1 MKKIILS
8 LLLVLTLVFTSCSP
22 NAGSD
27 SGSSDGPIEISIA
40 LWDVAEI
47 DRDNIDVI
55 QKEIEEKLNI
65 KIVPMPVTWDDYS
78 EKFTLWASSNKL
90 PDMFGTDTA
99 GSGEYYQWIED
110 DVIRAL
116 PDDLSPYP
124 NVAAAID
131 RETVKIYSP
140 EDGKTYF
147 TPRITGD
154 PEIQWA
160 YNSLLVRQDW
170 LDNLGLKMPET
181 LDEWIDTMVAFTY
194 DDPDGNGS
202 DDTYG
207 LIGNGQVGSSWA
219 GFGDMSGYWNK
230 GVDGEWYL
238 PVAGQNAFENA
249 SFMRKMFKVGGL
261 HPDFALHSS
270 QEQREIFGSGKAGVL
285 QRSAIP
291 QHLIGTHKEFR
302 ELSGVE
308 TPADFQN
315 LISVAVPPM
324 INEYV
329 RYVDPYDYW
338 SEVYFNGSMSD
349 EKMAKSLELLDFL
362 YSEEGIMLMNFGIE
376 GTDYEMDGSNVVSL
390 LPMKED
396 GSRMQIEEKYPI
408 TASRDF
414 AVWRDFVQFQT
425 PDIAP
430 EYKEMGRA
438 VIEERRDWSDPF
450 IDHELQVQVG
460 KLEEIKDMTISF
472 SSDWRAFIA
481 DTSDATDEELYEAMK
496 AEWEKSGYKEA
507 REAVT
512 ELAES
517 MGK

>member
-1 MKKIILS
+1 MKKIWLV
-8 LLLVLTLVFTSCSP
+8 LLLVLSLSMVSC
-22 NAGSD
+22 NAD
-27 SGSSDGPIEISIA
+27 EKSGTGDGPVEISLA
-40 LWDVAEI
+40 LWDVIEI
-47 DRDNIDVI
+47 DRDHLDDI
-55 QKEIEEKLNI
+55 QKQIEEKLNI
-65 KIVPMPVTWDDYS
+65 KIVPMPVTWDDYG
-78 EKFTLWASSNKL
+78 EKYTLWASSNQL

-110 DVIRAL
+110 GVIKAL
-116 PDDLSPYP
+116 PSDLSAYP
-124 NVAAAID
+124 NVAKAID
-131 RETVKIYSP
+131 RETVRIYTP
-140 EDGKTYF
+140 EDGKIYF

-170 LDNLGLKMPET
+170 LDNLGLDMPET
-181 LDEWIDTMVAFTY
+181 LDEWIETMVAFTKN
-194 DDPDGNGS
+194 DPDGNGL

-230 GVDGEWYL
+230 GDDGEWYL
-238 PVAGQNAFENA
+238 PIAGENAFENA
-249 SFMRKMFKVGGL
+249 SFMRAMYKAGGL

-302 ELSGVE
+302 ELSGIE
-308 TPADFQN
+308 TPQAFKE
-315 LISVAVPPM
+315 IITVATPPL

-329 RYVDPYDYW
+329 RYIDPYDYW
-338 SEVYFNGSMSD
+338 SEVYFNGAMSD
-349 EKMAKSLELLDFL
+349 EKMEKCLELLDFL

-376 GTDYEMDGSNVVSL
+376 GVDYEMDGENVVSL

-414 AVWRDFVQFQT
+414 AVWRDYVQFKT

-430 EYKEMGRA
+430 EYKEIGLE
-438 VIEERRDWSDPF
+438 VIESRRDWKDPF
-450 IDHELQVQVG
+450 IDYELQVEVG
-460 KLEEIKDMTISF
+460 KLEAVKDMTISF
-472 SSDWRAFIA
+472 ASDWRAFIA
-481 DTSDATDEELYEAMK
+481 DTSDKSDEALYEAMK
-496 AEWEKSGYKEA
+496 AEWDKSGYKAA

-512 ELAES
+512 KLAES
-517 MGK
+517 LGK

>member
-1 MKKIILS
+1 MKKIVLS
-8 LLLVLTLVFTSCSP
+8 LLLIFALILTSC
-22 NAGSD
+22 GQ
-27 SGSSDGPIEISIA
+27 SGGDASDGDGPVEISIA

-47 DRDNIDVI
+47 DRDHIDDI
-55 QKEIEEKLNI
+55 QKQIEEKLNI
-65 KIVPMPVTWDDYS
+65 KIIPMPVTWDDYG
-78 EKFTLWASSNKL
+78 EKFTLWASSGKL

-99 GSGEYYQWIED
+99 GTGEYYQWIED
-110 DVIRAL
+110 GVIRAL
-116 PDDLSPYP
+116 PDDLSAYP
-124 NVAAAID
+124 NVASAID

-170 LDNLGLKMPET
+170 LDNLGLEMPET
-181 LDEWIDTMVAFTY
+181 LDEWITTMAAFTY
-194 DDPDGNGS
+194 DDPDGNGV

-207 LIGNGQVGSSWA
+207 LIGKGQVGSSWA

-230 GVDGEWYL
+230 GDDGEWYL
-238 PVAGQNAFENA
+238 PIASENAFQNA
-249 SFMRKMFKVGGL
+249 SFMRAMFKAGGL

-302 ELSGVE
+302 ELSGIE
-308 TPADFQN
+308 TTTQFKE
-315 LISVAVPPM
+315 IITVATPPL

-329 RYVDPYDYW
+329 RYTDPYDYW

-349 EKMAKSLELLDFL
+349 EKMAKALELLDFL

-376 GTDYEMDGSNVVSL
+376 GVDYEMDGDNVVSL
-390 LPMKED
+390 LPIKED
-396 GSRMQIEEKYPI
+396 GSRTQIEEKYPI

-414 AVWRDFVQFQT
+414 AVWRDYVQFKT

-430 EYKEMGRA
+430 EYKEIGRE
-438 VIEERRDWSDPF
+438 VIESRRDWNDPF

-460 KLEEIKDMTISF
+460 KLDAVKDMTISF

-481 DTSDATDEELYEAMK
+481 DTTDATNEELYEAMK
-496 AEWEKSGYKEA
+496 AEWEKSGYKAA